1 MKAEQI
7 ILKGVKHRQQKG
19 NLILDLISLNEHF
32 DGLLIHKTDVLVLEE
47 GELVNEYIKFKDV
60 NFDNAIPKE
69 VVVEEEP
76 AAETTGMTYAE
87 AEELMKLGKLV
98 KLPEWEGFWFRN
110 NVKEE
115 TLVLTKEGEVLDTP
129 WDICKESNDWIE
141 AEATP
146 EQQQILENYFDS
158 LKNPNKMIEAVV
170 TEETLTHS
178 PELVEEG
185 LKAGDKVLVDA
196 NEEEAPKE
204 EVATDNAALVSET
217 PVAEQPAPKKRRTT
231 KKTEE

>member
-1 MKAEQI
+1 MNAEQL
-7 ILKGVKHRQQKG
+7 ILKGVKHRQYKG
-19 NLILDLISLNEHF
+19 NLVLQLESLKKHF
-32 DGLLIHKTDVLVLEE
+32 DGLLIHDSDIVVIEE
-47 GELVNEYIKFKDV
+47 ENKEYIKVNDV